1 MHQVHDVHCKMH
13 DVQLKNIDLNLLV
26 ALEALLGERSVT
38 KAAARLGLTPSAMS
52 HALSRLRATFE
63 DELLVRTRGGM
74 IATPRGEQLLG
85 PLRRALHDLADIV
98 GGRAEFDP
106 RTARRELTVATT
118 DYVEAVLL
126 PLLLARISA
135 SAPGVQL
142 RIRQLEQSDVAAPL
156 ESGTFAVAVGA
167 AFTEATGLRQQ
178 ALFSEEMVCICR
190 EGHPGVKKQLDLETY
205 LGLRHVLVSVRGGSH
220 SGVDARLAEIGRKR
234 EVALMIPHFLAGP
247 LIVASSDLV
256 LTAPT
261 RLVAQLASALSLRI
275 LTPPLAFP
283 GFTIRQV
290 WHERYQDEP
299 AHLWLRQQIF
309 EAAAVLRAPAPSR
322 RSRTR

>member
-1 MHQVHDVHCKMH
+1 MH

-38 KAAARLGLTPSAMS
+38 RAAARLGLTPSAMS

-156 ESGTFAVAVGA
+156 ESGAFDVAVGA

-256 LTAPT
+256 LTAPA